1 MPAVVAVAAF
11 TVEGPIPDAHRQ
23 KSKGQPL
30 LHPTLKVC
38 VLESSLK
45 TRPHA
50 TVSGGEAL
58 RVGAVETAFSI
69 RIMCP

>member
-1 MPAVVAVAAF
+1 MHAVITLAVL

-23 KSKGQPL
+23 KSKGQLL

-38 VLESSLK
+38 VLKSLLN
-45 TRPHA
+45 PSLYV

-58 RVGAVETAFSI
+58 KVGAMETASSI
-69 RIMCP
+69 RIICP

>member
-1 MPAVVAVAAF
+1 MHDVVAVAAF
-11 TVEGPIPDAHRQ
+11 TVEGLIPDAHQQ
-23 KSKGQPL
+23 KSKGQLL

-45 TRPHA
+45 PRPHA
-50 TVSGGEAL
+50 TVSGGEAP

-69 RIMCP
+69 RITCP